1 MALKWHYLPV
11 IISVA
16 VVCLFDVSGGVGLV
30 VHRKQGSSALLKCNV
45 ALPSEGPTATLYVV
59 EWVRQGYDT
68 PVLIK
73 FGTYVPRIHPHYE
86 DRISLSGATD
96 LLVVGLK
103 LDDGGWYECRVLLL
117 NKPSDE
123 TRNGSWTLLSVT
135 APPVFSETPSLV
147 TEVFLSRPITLKCV
161 AHGNPPP
168 IIKWY
173 KDGVLMNQTGNVK
186 VLNGSLSFSSVKK
199 DTAGHYQCH
208 ASNSEGNEIC
218 STQLRVKGPPAII
231 IPPTNTILNLSQN
244 ALLQCQAEADP
255 PNMTYVW
262 LREGENVYHIE
273 SLKTRV
279 KVMVDGTLLISHL
292 TPGDSGNYTCMPTN
306 GLPVPPT
313 ASAILTVQYPAQVTQ
328 MPEWTFLPTGMRGVI
343 SCPLSAEPQLLRVA
357 WTKDGK
363 ALDLRSYPGWALTAE
378 GSIVIATTNDDATGV
393 YTCTPYNSYG
403 TMGQSEPTTVILQDP
418 PSLRVSPQSE
428 YRQQVGQTLLIPCQA
443 LGDPPPT
450 VKWAKPGA
458 SSSYFYSITSNG
470 SLLLQPLGKEHHGE
484 WECHVINRV
493 ATIKATTSVSV
504 LGTSP
509 HVVSSVSVEAEIDQ
523 ANISWEPGFD
533 GGYKQTFSVWLK
545 CLCADGELQE
555 WKSILAYSSSLSL
568 LVTGL
573 LPSTEYQFRVMAHNK
588 LGSGPFSEI
597 GTARTLDKHP
607 VGSRLE
613 PPTLLSFNQS
623 SEGVYL
629 WWAAPQLPIDG
640 FLLQSRLKEG
650 EWLNLDVDI
659 SANKTDMLIKGL
671 QKNSNYELRL
681 LSRSGQNLSMPS
693 RSVNIS
699 TLGMEEYLT
708 SPQLLEFAPHQ
719 LLVGIIGGMGFLCLV
734 FLLVLAM
741 LFVISQRR
749 SQRQEKYREEIYGG
763 PDSVLKQNLLP
774 PCSLSSSSSSF
785 GKSSCSEYHGQ
796 RQQNLPCTKPS
807 HSSLP
812 ETHLHRGPLGSPVCS
827 VELIYRGADGRFML
841 KPYEEISAAAPAT
854 QTIPRPSLLQIS
866 DGADNSMVQNS
877 QSLYSYEEKRRHPP
891 FVLSVDLTTCGS
903 DSCPSGTVQAMP
915 EQHSLQ
921 RFPSQFKEQELS
933 NQPLDQSSLIS
944 ECSSS
949 TLLTPSER
957 YKTLNC
963 SSVRSAAST
972 LVLQMEHEREQGNL
986 SHCLRLAR
994 EREELERELR
1004 RYTLDWDCH
1013 VNHHKSAGSLRVE
1026 QSRNVENIEEMG
1038 TDIGALQGKQLSSR
1052 GHCVS
1057 NNPSVPGIRASSCI
1071 VWEASPMMA
1080 ARSLV
1085 PAQVS
1090 QERGVGLSKGSRCS
1104 QMSNQHKSQ
1113 SLEQGEHQ
1121 KSHFKEQRQR
1131 CTMTE
1136 GASACVDNESFY
1148 TTLENVHYTL
1158 KGSQKNARTY
1168 NLSQHCIV
1176 PKLSH
1181 SVQKQLDRTAERSE
1195 TGCTGDYVEM
1205 CVDEPEV
1212 QAEGPLTRS
1221 MLDHSQET
1229 QDYHRPILYQI
1240 SKEIVE
1246 ERVGGFRW
1254 DLEKLSQSSRTLP
1267 SVGGQSPTLQHKH
1280 HMASKHINHH
1290 KSAPILNSKMNKEV
1304 FLTPDAWINSLQNSH
1319 SHFVCRPDS
1328 VVQGSHLIPNQETN
1342 TPFPLKIQ
1350 LQHSQHQG
1358 ISKTPAS
1365 FTADHQHSEPCSSPS
1380 LPLRGTSWSSSY
1392 CHSPVTERS
1401 SSESSGRGSL
1411 DHAAEES
1418 DKDEAGLQ
1426 DPRRGSVDENYEWD
1440 SHYVTKHF
1448 EDLKAPVSRRSLEGE
1463 FLSKGRGKVC
1473 AEDDS
1478 RLALNQEKKGRGNL
1492 CAAPSVL
1499 TTGSEESPL
1508 AQEILHNST
1517 SYPDPEPDAVM
1528 F

>member
-16 VVCLFDVSGGVGLV
+16 VVCLF
-30 VHRKQGSSALLKCNV
+30 
-45 ALPSEGPTATLYVV
+45 GPTATLYVV

-86 DRISLSGATD
+86 GRISLSGATD

-279 KVMVDGTLLISHL
+279 KVMVDGTLLISRL

-343 SCPLSAEPQLLRVA
+343 SCPLAAEPQLLRVA

-363 ALDLRSYPGWALTAE
+363 ALDLHSYPGWALTAE

-504 LGTSP
+504 LGLHQGTSP

-749 SQRQEKYREEIYGG
+749 NQRQEKYREDLTPVVYVCQSLKDGTAPNS

-785 GKSSCSEYHGQ
+785 GKSSCI
-796 RQQNLPCTKPS
+796 
-807 HSSLP
+807 
-812 ETHLHRGPLGSPVCS
+812 CS

-949 TLLTPSER
+949 TLFTPSER

-1004 RYTLDWDCH
+1004 
-1013 VNHHKSAGSLRVE
+1013 
-1026 QSRNVENIEEMG
+1026 
-1038 TDIGALQGKQLSSR
+1038 
-1052 GHCVS
+1052 
-1057 NNPSVPGIRASSCI
+1057 
-1071 VWEASPMMA
+1071 
-1080 ARSLV
+1080 
-1085 PAQVS
+1085 
-1090 QERGVGLSKGSRCS
+1090 
-1104 QMSNQHKSQ
+1104 
-1113 SLEQGEHQ
+1113 
-1121 KSHFKEQRQR
+1121 
-1131 CTMTE
+1131 
-1136 GASACVDNESFY
+1136 
-1148 TTLENVHYTL
+1148 
-1158 KGSQKNARTY
+1158 
-1168 NLSQHCIV
+1168 
-1176 PKLSH
+1176 
-1181 SVQKQLDRTAERSE
+1181 
-1195 TGCTGDYVEM
+1195 
-1205 CVDEPEV
+1205 
-1212 QAEGPLTRS
+1212 
-1221 MLDHSQET
+1221 
-1229 QDYHRPILYQI
+1229 
-1240 SKEIVE
+1240 
-1246 ERVGGFRW
+1246 
-1254 DLEKLSQSSRTLP
+1254 
-1267 SVGGQSPTLQHKH
+1267 
-1280 HMASKHINHH
+1280 
-1290 KSAPILNSKMNKEV
+1290 
-1304 FLTPDAWINSLQNSH
+1304 
-1319 SHFVCRPDS
+1319 
-1328 VVQGSHLIPNQETN
+1328 
-1342 TPFPLKIQ
+1342 
-1350 LQHSQHQG
+1350 
-1358 ISKTPAS
+1358 
-1365 FTADHQHSEPCSSPS
+1365 SSPS

-1392 CHSPVTERS
+1392 CHSPVTEVIHMHEKEEDEEDAPEVNVELQGYRSVPELEGRCRSYASQSSGQASLDQRS

-1411 DHAAEES
+1411 DQHSSSESSGRGSLDQHSSSESSGRGSLDQRSSSESSGRGSLDQRSSRQSLSFSAPFTCFPSAAEES

-1426 DPRRGSVDENYEWD
+1426 EPTERDCSRRGSVDENYEWD

-1463 FLSKGRGKVC
+1463 FLSKGRGKIC

-1478 RLALNQEKKGRGNL
+1478 RLALNQEKKGLFPWVSLVGSVPE